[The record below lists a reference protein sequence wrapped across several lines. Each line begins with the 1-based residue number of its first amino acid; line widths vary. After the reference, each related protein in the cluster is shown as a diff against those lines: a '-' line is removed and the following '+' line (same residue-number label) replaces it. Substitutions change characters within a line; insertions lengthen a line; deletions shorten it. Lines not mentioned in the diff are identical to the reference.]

1 MKIGQ
6 FSDSFLPIVD
16 GVGRVAYNYC
26 EAIANKGHEC
36 TAVVPFDNMGYRG
49 KYPFEILDY
58 FSKPLLVRPEYDIGL
73 PTFDIHYKKRL
84 DMTNFD
90 IVHVHTPFIAGIEGI
105 RYAKERN
112 IPIVGSFHSKY
123 YDDFLQITKSRH
135 IANVGTDLIV
145 DFYNHCDEVW
155 TVSNS
160 AANVLRSY
168 GYDKDIKVIPNGMEK
183 IELSDDLSI
192 NVKKKFNINDDPCL
206 LYVGQINWKK
216 NIIRILEAC
225 SKLNNDGIKF
235 NLLLAGKGPHTSQV
249 EDKILELG
257 IKDKTYMLGHIT
269 DDKTLYGLYSLAT
282 LFIFPS
288 TYDTY
293 SLVVREAAYCETP
306 SIVVAGTAPAEC
318 IDHGVNGLYC
328 EDNSQSLYEICKYA
342 LINKEYCRKLGI
354 LAKETIPISWDSVI
368 DRVLDRYGQLIELK
382 Q

>member
-282 LFIFPS
+282 LFLFPS

-328 EDNSQSLYEICKYA
+328 EDNSESLYEICKYA
-342 LINKEYCRKLGI
+342 LINKEYCQKLGI